1 MTAISGSSTCALG
14 CARSAAARPQLSIK
28 GRVRKRAPSN
38 NHGDQTMTAVT
49 DPSDVQGDAISRFE
63 TEFAAKRRSA
73 RLNWFLGSAIFVV
86 LFMITA
92 WLGDFFKVTQVTLPD
107 GSRDWRWI
115 IPAGIPRLGDYV
127 VNMIPTLRWETLGSD
142 LAEWFWRWR
151 IWLVLLIE
159 TILIAFMATVLG
171 VVGGFL
177 LSFPAARNLSPNK
190 WVLWIS
196 RRYLEIARTVPE
208 LVWALIFVFCFS
220 VGPMAGVLAIG
231 LHATGALGKL
241 YSEVNENIDMRPL
254 DGVKA
259 AGGTWFDQIRYG
271 AVPQILPNI
280 ISYTLLRFEI
290 NVRASSII
298 GYVGAGGLRQEFR
311 TAMSLQEYT
320 DLSALFVIIF
330 VTVMV
335 IDYGSEKLRHRVIG
349 MEKHP

>member
-1 MTAISGSSTCALG
+1 MIGS
-14 CARSAAARPQLSIK
+14 
-28 GRVRKRAPSN
+28 
-38 NHGDQTMTAVT
+38 
-49 DPSDVQGDAISRFE
+49 
-63 TEFAAKRRSA
+63 
-73 RLNWFLGSAIFVV
+73 V
-86 LFMITA
+86 LFLICFAFTS
-92 WLGDFFKVTQVTLPD
+92 WIGDFFKVTQVTMPD
-107 GSRDWRWI
+107 GSREWRWI
-115 IPAGIPRLGDYV
+115 IAAGLPRLGEYI
-127 VNMIPTLRWETLGSD
+127 VNTIPTLRWETIGAD
-142 LAEWFWRWR
+142 IANWFWRWN
-151 IWLVLLIE
+151 IWMELLIE

-171 VVGGFL
+171 VIGGFI
-177 LSFPAARNLSPNK
+177 LSFPAARNLAPNK
-190 WVLWIS
+190 WVLWGT

-298 GYVGAGGLRQEFR
+298 GYVGAGGLGQEFR
-311 TAMSLQEYT
+311 IAMSFQEYT

-330 VTVMV
+330 VTVMI

-349 MEKHP
+349 MEERTS